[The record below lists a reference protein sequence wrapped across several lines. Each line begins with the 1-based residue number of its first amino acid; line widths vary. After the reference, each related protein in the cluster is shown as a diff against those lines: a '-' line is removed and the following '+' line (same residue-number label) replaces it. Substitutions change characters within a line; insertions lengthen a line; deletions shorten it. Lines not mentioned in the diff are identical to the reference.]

1 MELNAAVNSCA
12 NIATPGSLTVIDGT
26 DIVVRSDAVLSLGA
40 PKTGLFTAMSKTEN
54 WRDLKVLVADVG
66 INNQVWRKFGT
77 RSKHGV
83 EFGNE
88 WVAKLRYHAGS
99 E

>member
-1 MELNAAVNSCA
+1 M
-12 NIATPGSLTVIDGT
+12 TGGT
-26 DIVVRSDAVLSLGA
+26 DVVIHSDAVLSLGA
-40 PKTGLFTAMSKTEN
+40 PKTGLLAALSKTDG
-54 WRDLKVLVADVG
+54 WRDLKILVADVG

-88 WVAKLRYHAGS
+88 WVAQLRYHAGF